1 MSKALQVDAQFPVY
15 IPGYMIV
22 GFGNP
27 VSTLTS
33 KTQIVDTAEGI
44 DLARLHDCHV
54 VYKEVVR
61 ARIGVEEAITRL
73 DEIVNR
79 KPVRS
84 PWVLVLIY
92 GVASA
97 TVGPYDF
104 GAGPMDIPV
113 LFLLGCIVGFL
124 QLILAPRYERSF
136 KVFELLAAIIT
147 SFFARMF
154 GSING
159 GNTFCFSALAGASIT
174 LILPGYIICKLLQ
187 ANMSCC
193 DTDI

>member
-1 MSKALQVDAQFPVY
+1 
-15 IPGYMIV
+15 MIV
-22 GFGNP
+22 GFRNP
-27 VSTLTS
+27 GSTLTS
-33 KTQIVDTAEGI
+33 KTQIVHTAEGI
-44 DLARLHDCHV
+44 DLARLHDCHL
-54 VYKEVVR
+54 VYKEVIRDCV
-61 ARIGVEEAITRL
+61 GVEEAITRL
-73 DEIVNR
+73 DEIINR
-79 KPVRS
+79 KPLRS

-97 TVGPYDF
+97 TVGPYEF
-104 GAGPMDIPV
+104 EAGPMDIPV

-124 QLILAPRYERSF
+124 QLILAPRFERSSKF
-136 KVFELLAAIIT
+136 FELLAAIIT

-159 GNTFCFSALAGASIT
+159 GNTFCFSALSLASIA